1 MENIDKNNINTNAY
15 KNIIRNFNIVIG
27 ISFILLISS
36 IYVISIFSINIPKI
50 NSDTN
55 LELLETVL
63 SENFIFYIKIFFS
76 FLIPL
81 TFFIFTFLF
90 VLNPINVKSI
100 LISFILIF
108 LTAIYL
114 YNLKYEVLLNPLENT
129 KSIINLIVHIT
140 AANFIILFIS
150 ALSYIK
156 YDIKKLNNLYDFY
169 TMIAEILIW
178 SFLIFFIMFLII
190 GTVFALLYFN
200 GKIDIKILIKYLLKN
215 NLINLKILLS
225 IFTLITTSVIYFSF
239 ILYNKMPNT
248 KLSINISRTLSLF
261 VSAALISLIITFKY
275 NLFNHYNIL
284 LYACIIFQAL
294 FIINMFLFRID
305 KECRLITRIIYII
318 SNAVG
323 IIFSIFCFK
332 NYTSVF
338 SDTLISVFYIIIT
351 FNYIHNIIA
360 AIIKKYRN
368 FIFTYNYIY
377 IIFFIII
384 LCLRAIDIAQF

>member
-384 LCLRAIDIAQF
+384 LFN

>member
-36 IYVISIFSINIPKI
+36 IYIISIFSINIPKI

-55 LELLETVL
+55 LALLETVL

-90 VLNPINVKSI
+90 VLNPISVKSI
-100 LISFILIF
+100 LISFVLIF

-114 YNLKYEVLLNPLENT
+114 YNLQYEVLLNPLENT
-129 KSIINLIVHIT
+129 KIFINLIVHVI
-140 AANFIILFIS
+140 AANFIMLFIS
-150 ALSYIK
+150 SLSYIK

-169 TMIAEILIW
+169 TMIAEIIIW

-200 GKIDIKILIKYLLKN
+200 GKIDIKILVKYLLKN
-215 NLINLKILLS
+215 NLKNIKILLS
-225 IFTLITTSVIYFSF
+225 IFTLITTLVIYFSY
-239 ILYNKMPNT
+239 IIYNKMPNT

-261 VSAALISLIITFKY
+261 ISTTSILIIIFKY
-275 NLFNHYNIL
+275 NLSNNHNIL

-305 KECRLITRIIYII
+305 KECKLITYIIYII
-318 SNAVG
+318 SNTIG
-323 IIFSIFCFK
+323 IIFSVFCLK
-332 NYTSVF
+332 IYTSSF
-338 SDTLISVFYIIIT
+338 SDILIIVFHIIIT

-368 FIFTYNYIY
+368 FIFIYNYIY
-377 IIFFIII
+377 VIFFIII
-384 LCLRAIDIAQF
+384 LFN

>member
-36 IYVISIFSINIPKI
+36 IYIISIFSINIPKI

-55 LELLETVL
+55 LALLETVL

-90 VLNPINVKSI
+90 VLNPISVKSI
-100 LISFILIF
+100 LISFVLIF

-114 YNLKYEVLLNPLENT
+114 YNLQYEILLTPLDNT
-129 KSIINLIVHIT
+129 KLFINLIVHII
-140 AANFIILFIS
+140 AANFIMLFIS

-169 TMIAEILIW
+169 TMIAEIIIW

-200 GKIDIKILIKYLLKN
+200 DKIDIKILIKYLLKN
-215 NLINLKILLS
+215 NLKNIKILLS
-225 IFTLITTSVIYFSF
+225 IFTLITTLVIYFSY
-239 ILYNKMPNT
+239 IIYGKMTNT

-261 VSAALISLIITFKY
+261 ISAASILIIIY
-275 NLFNHYNIL
+275 NLFNNYNIL

-305 KECRLITRIIYII
+305 KECQLIAYIIYII
-318 SNAVG
+318 SNTIG
-323 IIFSIFCFK
+323 IIFSLFCLK
-332 NYTSVF
+332 IYTSSF
-338 SDTLISVFYIIIT
+338 SDIFVIIFNIIIT
-351 FNYIHNIIA
+351 FNCIHNIIA
-360 AIIKKYRN
+360 AIMKKYRN

-384 LCLRAIDIAQF
+384 LFN

>member
-55 LELLETVL
+55 LALLETVL

-90 VLNPINVKSI
+90 VLNPISVKSI
-100 LISFILIF
+100 LISFVLIF

-114 YNLKYEVLLNPLENT
+114 YNLQYEILLTPLDNT
-129 KSIINLIVHIT
+129 KLFINLIVHII
-140 AANFIILFIS
+140 AANFIMLFIS

-156 YDIKKLNNLYDFY
+156 YDIKKLNNLCDFY
-169 TMIAEILIW
+169 TMIAEIIIW

-200 GKIDIKILIKYLLKN
+200 DKIDIKILVKYLLKN
-215 NLINLKILLS
+215 NLKNIKILLS
-225 IFTLITTSVIYFSF
+225 IFTLITTLVIYFSY
-239 ILYNKMPNT
+239 IIYGKMTNT

-261 VSAALISLIITFKY
+261 ISAASILIIIY
-275 NLFNHYNIL
+275 NLFNNHNIL

-305 KECRLITRIIYII
+305 KECKLIAYIIYII
-318 SNAVG
+318 SNTIG
-323 IIFSIFCFK
+323 IIFSLFCLK
-332 NYTSVF
+332 IYTSSF
-338 SDTLISVFYIIIT
+338 SDIFVIIFNIIIT
-351 FNYIHNIIA
+351 FNCIHNIIA
-360 AIIKKYRN
+360 AIMKKYRN

-384 LCLRAIDIAQF
+384 LFN

>member
-15 KNIIRNFNIVIG
+15 KNIIKNFNIVIG

-36 IYVISIFSINIPKI
+36 IYIISIFSINIPKI

-55 LELLETVL
+55 LALLETVL

-90 VLNPINVKSI
+90 VLNPISVKSI
-100 LISFILIF
+100 LISFVLIF

-114 YNLKYEVLLNPLENT
+114 YNLQYEILLNPLENI
-129 KSIINLIVHIT
+129 KSIINLIVHII
-140 AANFIILFIS
+140 AANFIMLFIS

-156 YDIKKLNNLYDFY
+156 YNIKKLNNLYDFY
-169 TMIAEILIW
+169 TMIAEIIIW
-178 SFLIFFIMFLII
+178 SFIIFFIILLII

-200 GKIDIKILIKYLLKN
+200 DKIDIKIFVKYLLKN
-215 NLINLKILLS
+215 IKILLS
-225 IFTLITTSVIYFSF
+225 IFTLITTLVIYFSF
-239 ILYNKMPNT
+239 IIYNKMPNT

-261 VSAALISLIITFKY
+261 ISAASILIIIY
-275 NLFNHYNIL
+275 NLSNNHNIL
-284 LYACIIFQAL
+284 LHAYIIFQAL
-294 FIINMFLFRID
+294 FIINMFLFRVD
-305 KECRLITRIIYII
+305 KECKLITQIIYII

-323 IIFSIFCFK
+323 IIFSVFCLK
-332 NYTSVF
+332 NYVSVF
-338 SDTLISVFYIIIT
+338 SDIFVIIFNIIIIS
-351 FNYIHNIIA
+351 NYIHNIIA

-377 IIFFIII
+377 VIFFIII
-384 LCLRAIDIAQF
+384 LFN

>member
-1 MENIDKNNINTNAY
+1 MENIDKNNINTNDY

-36 IYVISIFSINIPKI
+36 IYIIPIFSINIPKI

-55 LELLETVL
+55 LALLETVL

-90 VLNPINVKSI
+90 VLNPISVKSI
-100 LISFILIF
+100 LISFVLIF

-114 YNLKYEVLLNPLENT
+114 YNLQYEVLLNPLENI
-129 KSIINLIVHIT
+129 KSIINLIVHII
-140 AANFIILFIS
+140 AANFIMLFIS

-156 YDIKKLNNLYDFY
+156 YNIKKLNNLYDFY
-169 TMIAEILIW
+169 TMIAEIIIW
-178 SFLIFFIMFLII
+178 SFLIFFIILLII
-190 GTVFALLYFN
+190 GTVFTLLYFN
-200 GKIDIKILIKYLLKN
+200 DKIDIKILIKYLLKN
-215 NLINLKILLS
+215 NLKNLKILLS
-225 IFTLITTSVIYFSF
+225 IFTIITTLVIYFSF
-239 ILYNKMPNT
+239 IIYNKMPNT

-261 VSAALISLIITFKY
+261 ISAASILIIIY
-275 NLFNHYNIL
+275 NLSNNHNIL

-294 FIINMFLFRID
+294 SIINMFLFRID
-305 KECRLITRIIYII
+305 KEYKLITQIIYII

-323 IIFSIFCFK
+323 IIFSVFCLK
-332 NYTSVF
+332 NYVSVF
-338 SDTLISVFYIIIT
+338 SDIFVIIFNIIIIV
-351 FNYIHNIIA
+351 NYIHNIIA

-377 IIFFIII
+377 VIFFIII
-384 LCLRAIDIAQF
+384 LFN

>member
-36 IYVISIFSINIPKI
+36 IYIISIFSINIPKI

-55 LELLETVL
+55 LALLETVL

-90 VLNPINVKSI
+90 VLNPISVKSI
-100 LISFILIF
+100 LISFVLIF

-114 YNLKYEVLLNPLENT
+114 YNLKYKVLLNPLENT
-129 KSIINLIVHIT
+129 KLFINLIVHIT
-140 AANFIILFIS
+140 AANFIMLFIS

-169 TMIAEILIW
+169 TMTAEIIIW

-200 GKIDIKILIKYLLKN
+200 GKIDIKILVKSLLKN
-215 NLINLKILLS
+215 NLKNIKILLS
-225 IFTLITTSVIYFSF
+225 IFTLITVSVIYFSY
-239 ILYNKMPNT
+239 IIYNKMPNT

-261 VSAALISLIITFKY
+261 ISTASILIIIY
-275 NLFNHYNIL
+275 NLFNNHNIL
-284 LYACIIFQAL
+284 LYVCIIFQVL

-305 KECRLITRIIYII
+305 KECKLITQIIYII
-318 SNAVG
+318 SNTIG
-323 IIFSIFCFK
+323 IIFSVFCLK
-332 NYTSVF
+332 IYTSSF
-338 SDTLISVFYIIIT
+338 SYIFVIIFNIIIIA
-351 FNYIHNIIA
+351 NYIHNIIA

-368 FIFTYNYIY
+368 FIFIYNYIY
-377 IIFFIII
+377 VIFFIII
-384 LCLRAIDIAQF
+384 LFN